1 MVKATICIEGE
12 ANSIINIVKAA
23 KGFKDK
29 SQVIN
34 YIVLEYAEEIL
45 DKESFNEKFIQSVL
59 ANKNGDHSERIDIT
73 SEAARKE
80 LLGL

>member
-1 MVKATICIEGE
+1 MVKAT
-12 ANSIINIVKAA
+12 